1 MYIQYTSCIWGVRA
15 RLDNNIV
22 ERDLDLRKFLFKNKE
37 RKEET
42 KQIPFV
48 FQASPK
54 ELVWV
59 IRFGI
64 FVVAA
69 IATIMGL
76 TIDTIYG
83 LWYLCSDLVFVML
96 FPHLLG
102 AVHFPFVNI
111 YGAVI
116 AYPLGLILRLG
127 GGEPLISLKPF
138 IKYPYYNDVDG
149 QLFPFRLLSMLVTLA
164 TLLIISY
171 IVRHLFESGILPK
184 KYDILDG
191 MRENL
196 IPSDRYPVT
205 HENFIYETEKSV
217 ELKKIQLN

>member
-1 MYIQYTSCIWGVRA
+1 M
-15 RLDNNIV
+15 
-22 ERDLDLRKFLFKNKE
+22 RKLLFKNKE

-127 GGEPLISLKPF
+127 GGETLISLKP
-138 IKYPYYNDVDG
+138 
-149 QLFPFRLLSMLVTLA
+149 L
-164 TLLIISY
+164 
-171 IVRHLFESGILPK
+171 
-184 KYDILDG
+184 
-191 MRENL
+191 
-196 IPSDRYPVT
+196 
-205 HENFIYETEKSV
+205 
-217 ELKKIQLN
+217 